1 MGVILVSCEQMFAA
15 ADGTV
20 DQALERRREVR
31 RCRVRAN
38 RERVARLDQELTEIV
53 READDEGDW
62 RSAGCSSSAQWV
74 AQLCRSDHRTAER
87 ITSTGEALRALPAID
102 RAMSTGALTL
112 DQAAAAAKHATPETD
127 AEIARIAVGKAPS
140 EIALAARTLAPPKVV
155 DDQELY
161 ERRSLSMTWTPDRRE
176 LVFGGRLPLEQ
187 GVAFE
192 QAIRSIA
199 KQQRAL
205 DKRAGTILDWQQSTA
220 DALVTL
226 AESRGTSR
234 GVKRS
239 PATLIVH
246 LSDDAPPMLE
256 GAGPISAETAERLTC
271 DARRLLI
278 KAQGR
283 DLVHSRVGRC
293 ASYAQHRALHKR
305 SGHCQYPG
313 CTATRELQAH
323 HVIADEHGGAT
334 ELANLIL
341 LCSRHHT
348 LLHDHHIT
356 ASGNAHQPVFED
368 QSGRA
373 ITSNQP
379 HAPPR

>member
-1 MGVILVSCEQMFAA
+1 MFAQWMGRSIRRWSVA
-15 ADGTV
+15 A
-20 DQALERRREVR
+20 RRGGAGCARIVEL
-31 RCRVRAN
+31 
-38 RERVARLDQELTEIV
+38 VARLDQELTEIV
-53 READDEGDW
+53 READDEDDW

-102 RAMSTGALTL
+102 RAMSTGELTL

-140 EIALAARTLAPPKVV
+140 EIALAVRTLVPPKVA

-161 ERRSLSMTWTPDRRE
+161 ARRSLSMTWTRNRRE

-187 GVAFE
+187 GAAFE
-192 QAIRSIA
+192 QAIWNIA

-205 DKRAGTILDWQQSTA
+205 DKQAGTILDWHQSTA

-226 AESRGTSR
+226 AENRDTGRRRQAEPHHADRAPQRRRTAHARGRRRDQRRDCRAPHLRRTPPRHQATRARSRALTR
-234 GVKRS
+234 G
-239 PATLIVH
+239 PL
-246 LSDDAPPMLE
+246 
-256 GAGPISAETAERLTC
+256 
-271 DARRLLI
+271 RLLP
-278 KAQGR
+278 AAT
-283 DLVHSRVGRC
+283 C
-293 ASYAQHRALHKR
+293 AARAL
-305 SGHCQYPG
+305 SAQCQYPG

-323 HVIADEHGGAT
+323 HIVANEHGGVT

-341 LCSRHHT
+341 LCSRHHK
-348 LLHDHHIT
+348 LLHDHHIRT
-356 ASGNAHQPVFED
+356 SGNGETPVFED
-368 QSGRA
+368 RSGRA

-379 HAPPR
+379 HAPPG